1 MAASRKPG
9 LVAVIGGGVIGG
21 GWVARFALNG
31 VDVNV
36 FDPDPEAER
45 KIGEVM
51 ENAGR
56 ALQQLTMAPLPGH
69 GAITFCKSAA
79 EAASGGGGSGA
90 GTSGDGAS
98 PAAGSGDGASGSGAS
113 APVLIIEA
121 VPERLDVKQKVYAQ
135 IEEGAA
141 PDAIIASSTSGIL
154 PSDLQAKMARPQRL
168 LVAHPFN
175 PVYLLPLVELVGG
188 KKTETKFI
196 KRAGDMLSG
205 LGMHPLPIDKEI
217 EAFVADRFLEAVWRE
232 ALWLVKDGIATTSQI
247 DDAIRYGFGLRWAQM
262 GLFETYRIAGGE
274 AGMAH
279 FLEQFGP
286 CLKWPWTKLMDVPE
300 LTDDLVKKVSSQSD
314 AQSGMHS
321 IRELERIR
329 DDNLVGIM
337 QALKVKGWGAGKA
350 LADWEAQLYDAAPA
364 IMGASAGAGAG
375 GDANA
380 GGLLETFRRQVPA
393 GWTDYN
399 GHMNEARYLDCFS
412 LATDAVM
419 RWLGVDDDYVKAGG
433 SYFTVETHIRH
444 LDEVLAGVEI
454 FTTTQL
460 LRGEGKKMHL
470 FHNLYAGDGK
480 APRLIATGEHMLIH
494 VDMKKRSSSLPTRK
508 VAEKLDALAAAHE
521 RLPVPEGAGRAVGV

>member
-1 MAASRKPG
+1 MTAAGS
-9 LVAVIGGGVIGG
+9 GGG
-21 GWVARFALNG
+21 
-31 VDVNV
+31 
-36 FDPDPEAER
+36 
-45 KIGEVM
+45 
-51 ENAGR
+51 
-56 ALQQLTMAPLPGH
+56 
-69 GAITFCKSAA
+69 
-79 EAASGGGGSGA
+79 ASGGGA
-90 GTSGDGAS
+90 
-98 PAAGSGDGASGSGAS
+98 SGDGASGSGAS
-113 APVLIIEA
+113 APALIIEA

-196 KRAGDMLSG
+196 KRAGDMLSR

-300 LTDDLVKKVSSQSD
+300 LTDDLVRKVSSQSD

-364 IMGASAGAGAG
+364 IMGAGAGAGASAGGGGGAGDGAG

-480 APRLIATGEHMLIH
+480 TPRLIATGEHMLIH

-521 RLPVPEGAGRAVGV
+521 RLPAPEGAGRAVGV